1 MQRLNKAFLQK
12 KLEIKQRANLAKV
25 KLAQTIAFNLIM
37 ATPIDTS
44 KALSNWIASL
54 NNPKSKV
61 IKAHFVG
68 IDGST
73 HDQSS
78 LMAYL
83 IANEIVQRAKICQSI
98 YITNSV
104 DYIDLLNQG
113 YSNQAPVHFIEKAVN
128 KSVNQLKGM
137 KI

>member
-83 IANEIVQRAKICQSI
+83 IANEIVQRAKIGQSI

-113 YSNQAPVHFIEKAVN
+113 YSNQAPVRFIEKAVN